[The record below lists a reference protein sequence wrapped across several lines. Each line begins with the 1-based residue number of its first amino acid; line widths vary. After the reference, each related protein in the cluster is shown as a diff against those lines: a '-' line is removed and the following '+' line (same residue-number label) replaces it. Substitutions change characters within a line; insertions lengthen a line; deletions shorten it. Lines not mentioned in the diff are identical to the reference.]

1 MCFPS
6 DCPGKFGNFYIW
18 QHCESVPDGWF
29 ITAHMIWQRSLSP
42 PLDPRLNELGIP
54 VTHDL
59 QHYQIS
65 ILIHYLF
72 SSASR
77 TDRCGAKPYSTNDWQ
92 CNVCILN
99 EDDKGSSPSSTKL
112 RWSVRS
118 RSDCSGTSGTL
129 PVFSALFCKIILTWV
144 IIIYHFKQHIQTE
157 LFI

>member
-42 PLDPRLNELGIP
+42 PLGPRLNELGIP

-77 TDRCGAKPYSTNDWQ
+77 TDRCGAKPYSTDDWQ
-92 CNVCILN
+92 CNVCVFSMKTIRAQVH
-99 EDDKGSSPSSTKL
+99 L
-112 RWSVRS
+112 RRNCGEVSGA
-118 RSDCSGTSGTL
+118 GTSGTL

-144 IIIYHFKQHIQTE
+144 IIVYHFIQHIQTE
-157 LFI
+157 LFT